1 MKVFEARKKSVEYYG
16 YIVFPPQILDMGW
29 GNLYLLYIYIYI
41 YLVIL
46 SNKKKST

>member
-29 GNLYLLYIYIYI
+29 ATFTSFLYIYIYI
-41 YLVIL
+41 YGN
-46 SNKKKST
+46 SKQ